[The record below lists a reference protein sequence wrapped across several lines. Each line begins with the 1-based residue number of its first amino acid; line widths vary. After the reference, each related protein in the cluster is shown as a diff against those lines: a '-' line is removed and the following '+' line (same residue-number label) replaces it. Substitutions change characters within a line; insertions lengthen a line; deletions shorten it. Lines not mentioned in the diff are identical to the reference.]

1 MTLVAIIAIVLLGLL
16 LWRYIVLYLAYKELK
31 KLYNFSNIIPRRQ
44 YLQLADWLRKRKSKF
59 SVLSKME
66 LLNMWYGIIMT
77 MPKEYYS
84 ALADV
89 PNLVDVK
96 DDITQAKWKQML
108 VEKLEGLQQMD
119 DLDFD
124 DLADVSFYIFNIIFR

>member
-119 DLDFD
+119 ALDFD